1 MQRKEMRDELNRFL
15 ATYPVSQTE
24 LAKAAGVST
33 NTINEIV
40 TGRNPETKLQS
51 KTVVKIKEAMK
62 KWTK

>member
-1 MQRKEMRDELNRFL
+1 MLRKEMRDEINRFL

-24 LAKAAGVST
+24 LAKEAGVT
-33 NTINEIV
+33 INTVNEIV